1 MGAGFA
7 TRHVLKTKEVVENM
21 TSRFVT
27 IAASAG
33 KELTHESARR
43 RTLHAAAYARKNPPP
58 EKAPAVGATSIQT
71 D

>member
-1 MGAGFA
+1 MRHHQAAYRQSVGCASKYGRRSSRPDRTNENICGRAGFA

-33 KELTHESARR
+33 
-43 RTLHAAAYARKNPPP
+43 
-58 EKAPAVGATSIQT
+58 V
-71 D
+71 